1 MLPAREREKEK
12 NSQRVK
18 KELLEIK
25 MMAEI
30 ENSTEGLK
38 DKIQEMFNKVKQKEV
53 KIGNMENWRTNSG

>member
-12 NSQRVK
+12 NSQRIK